1 MRIAQLQTM
10 VYDSKEKNREEIDR
24 IFRMLY
30 ETTKDDG
37 GMPDMVLLGEMCV
50 CPYENAAFPK
60 YAEKEQ
66 GETWRFFQALAKEY
80 GVYLS
85 AGSVPEKDDA
95 GNIYN
100 TAYVFDRNGNQ
111 IAKHRKVHMFDID
124 IEGGQHFR
132 ESDTLTPGDRF
143 DVFDTE
149 FGRMGIC
156 ICFDARFPEGIRLQ
170 VLKGAKVILCP
181 ANFNMTTGPAHW
193 ELMFRSR
200 AVDNQCYVIG
210 TGAARDE
217 NGSYVAYGHSLV
229 VSPWGEIL
237 TEADEK
243 PVVQITEI
251 DLKTVDKIRAELPL
265 LSARREDVYI
275 LTQTERE
282 P

>member
-10 VYDSKEKNREEIDR
+10 VYDSKEKNRDEIDR

-37 GMPDMVLLGEMCV
+37 GMPNMVLLGEMCV

-217 NGSYVAYGHSLV
+217 NGSYIAYGHSLV